1 MPVNL
6 GETKNN
12 KFYLF
17 FSPRRR
23 GSSVVCDN
31 GRFISPKE
39 CGLPPQRSY
48 ICRQANSE
56 QTSES
61 LYK

>member
-31 GRFISPKE
+31 GRFISAKVVY
-39 CGLPPQRSY
+39 LPSGEFRTNERKFVQM
-48 ICRQANSE
+48 SE
-56 QTSES
+56 
-61 LYK
+61 

>member
-17 FSPRRR
+17 FLRESP
-23 GSSVVCDN
+23 
-31 GRFISPKE
+31 
-39 CGLPPQRSY
+39 L
-48 ICRQANSE
+48 
-56 QTSES
+56 S
-61 LYK
+61 LLFSLQNCNHL